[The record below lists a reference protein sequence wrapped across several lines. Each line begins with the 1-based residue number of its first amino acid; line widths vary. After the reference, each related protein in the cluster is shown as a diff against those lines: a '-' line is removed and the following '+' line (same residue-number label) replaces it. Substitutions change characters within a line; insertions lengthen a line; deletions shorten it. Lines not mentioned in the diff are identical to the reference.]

1 MREIARMNA
10 QLQRKINIL
19 KLFTEEKEWNYEKP
33 EMTYDKATGEV
44 TIHEKEKK
52 NKRIINNLDEYEQS
66 KQDLYKELGLES
78 DGLPGDGT
86 DTEKLRAGLREL
98 ELKGVE
104 DLDVDP

>member
-1 MREIARMNA
+1 
-10 QLQRKINIL
+10 
-19 KLFTEEKEWNYEKP
+19 
-33 EMTYDKATGEV
+33 
-44 TIHEKEKK
+44 
-52 NKRIINNLDEYEQS
+52 
-66 KQDLYKELGLES
+66 LES